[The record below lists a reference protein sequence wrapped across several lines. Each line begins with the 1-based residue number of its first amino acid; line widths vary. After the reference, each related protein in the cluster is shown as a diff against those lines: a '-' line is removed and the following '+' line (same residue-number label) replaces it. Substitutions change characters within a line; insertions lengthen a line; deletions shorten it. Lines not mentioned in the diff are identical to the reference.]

1 MPFPTMPPIFQNRNN
16 MSLIEDETIPETTP
30 VPDTTTE
37 TNKEETTPVPDTAT
51 ETNREE
57 YPEILEIK
65 AVETPIINET

>member
-1 MPFPTMPPIFQNRNN
+1 

-37 TNKEETTPVPDTAT
+37 TNKEE
-51 ETNREE
+51 

-65 AVETPIINET
+65 AVETPTINETKVAAASQI